1 MKKVMKII
9 NICWFWGICLFSSCK
24 EIHKMN
30 IEAEAEA
37 EAEIESKK
45 LDQEIK
51 MLEYQESKLPKSESQ
66 IKQEESE
73 KQEKEMDSNKS
84 FVFSK
89 NKDIGFDYVEVK
101 KIKINC
107 TDDES
112 EINAKYKLYLKAK
125 ELKGDGIIDYKINF
139 TPFYSSG
146 IVVKKKQ

>member
-1 MKKVMKII
+1 MKKAIKMI
-9 NICWFWGICLFSSCK
+9 NIGLFITICFFTSCK
-24 EIHKMN
+24 EVHKMN

-37 EAEIESKK
+37 EAEIKSEK
-45 LDQEIK
+45 LDEEIK
-51 MLEYQESKLPKSESQ
+51 MLEYQQSKLPKSESE

-73 KQEKEMDSNKS
+73 KQQEEMNNNKS

-89 NKDIGFDYVEVK
+89 NKDIGFKYIEIK

-125 ELKGDGIIDYKINF
+125 ELNGDGIIDYKVNF

-146 IVVKKKQ
+146 IIVKKK